1 MVWRVGARVHAFTHG
16 LFGSSEL
23 DETKRLYYEVAA
35 TLEEKSLGSDTAR
48 LRLAQVIAEDVCDGF
63 SIPQGRPQAEIVLY
77 LICGLFS
84 GDDLFVLPD
93 VDWSRTRTIAELWD
107 IREEVSRQRTL
118 LDNFEENCGLLA
130 RAARAFVA
138 PIYEACPA
146 LLEQSGNEDG
156 IAIPTDLLRSLGN
169 VAEPVKAMLG
179 VGFAEELLDAG
190 LLTQLAGRLHRN
202 LIAASGGNPADPE
215 GFKRAPKWP
224 EQSDAKTPEDL
235 VGVYLGGTPLADLF
249 NQKLTFTI
257 PTKSRFEHQ
266 HIVAGSGHGKTQ
278 TLQYLIAQDLEAM
291 SQEKRSLIVLDSQG
305 DLIKNIAKLD
315 VFGPGGA
322 LEDRLVLI
330 DPTDV
335 EYPVSLNLFDVG
347 QKRLDGYEPL
357 ERERLTNS
365 ILELY
370 DFVLGTLLDAQM
382 TQKQNVIFRYVTRL
396 MLHIP
401 DATIH
406 TLRELMEPG
415 SEVRFAEHI
424 AKLEGTAKHFFETE
438 FASREFEQTK
448 KQVLRRLW
456 GILENQTFE
465 RMFSHPRSKLDLFEE
480 MNAGKVI
487 LINTAK
493 DLLKEQGTEIFG
505 RFFIAMIAQAAQE
518 RSVLHPSKR
527 IPTMV
532 YIDEAQDYFD
542 RNIGLILAQAR
553 KYNVGMVLAHQY
565 LGQLEPKLQEAFAAN
580 TAIKFAGGV
589 SAKDARSL
597 APMLYTDPA
606 FIEAQGKG
614 SFAAHIRG
622 VTKHAVPLSFPF
634 GHMEDLPVMSE
645 WDREALRGTM
655 RRRYAVHHS
664 MVRKDDAEDDS
675 GAGGDGGPDAPEGGG
690 PPSSPKSPPPKPPSP
705 DPGRRPLSSGGGST
719 QKPAPPV
726 PPTKNSES
734 DAPRRP
740 GDVDTTPGETW

>member
-1 MVWRVGARVHAFTHG
+1 MASSFGSWLHSFLHGLTRPSEKELLRHQWAQVARQFETHG
-16 LFGSSEL
+16 LRTIEQREQMISEL
-23 DETKRLYYEVAA
+23 ASEV
-35 TLEEKSLGSDTAR
+35 
-48 LRLAQVIAEDVCDGF
+48 GF
-63 SIPQGRPQAEIVLY
+63 S
-77 LICGLFS
+77 LFGDAPS
-84 GDDLFVLPD
+84 GDHHRVIHQLVSELMDFESLFLLPQLE
-93 VDWSRTRTIAELWD
+93 WERERTIAELWA
-107 IREEVSRQRTL
+107 IREELTRQQKL
-118 LDNFEENCGLLA
+118 LDDFDRNRDLFKLV
-130 RAARAFVA
+130 AAAMLR

-146 LLEQSGNEDG
+146 LLEDVNSSQG
-156 IAIPTDLLRSLGN
+156 ISVPTDLLRSLGDPGE
-169 VAEPVKAMLG
+169 VTEQVFGVTFAHELAEAD
-179 VGFAEELLDAG
+179 LLPK
-190 LLTQLAGRLHRN
+190 LRQRLEYN
-202 LIAASGGNPADPE
+202 LIAASGGNPADPAS
-215 GFKRAPKWP
+215 FRRAPKMP
-224 EQSDAKTPEDL
+224 SQFDAKTPE
-235 VGVYLGGTPLADLF
+235 VMVETYLGGTPLAALF
-249 NQKLTFTI
+249 DQELTFTI

-278 TLQYLIAQDLEAM
+278 TLQYLIAQDLAAM
-291 SQEKRSLIVLDSQG
+291 EEEKRTVIVLDSQG
-305 DLIKNIAKLD
+305 DLINNIAKLD

-322 LEDRLVLI
+322 LHDRLVLI

-347 QKRLDGYEPL
+347 QKRLDGYAPL

-415 SEVRFAEHI
+415 SEVKFAEHI

-465 RMFSHPRSKLDLFEE
+465 RMFSHPRSKLDLFTE

-518 RSVLHPSKR
+518 RATLYGSERV
-527 IPTMV
+527 PTMA

-589 SAKDARSL
+589 SAKDARSF
-597 APMLYTDPA
+597 APMLYTDPP

-634 GHMEDLPVMSE
+634 GYLEDLPVMTSQ
-645 WDREALRGTM
+645 DRAAQREVM
-655 RRRYAVHHS
+655 RERYAVHHS
-664 MVRKDDAEDDS
+664 RIGKDQGNDEGPDQDGGEVSGDDDPKPYKPKPEGPKPNRPSPKAAESSVTRAKAEDAKQSDHKRPTEPGKNGRGQIDS
-675 GAGGDGGPDAPEGGG
+675 
-690 PPSSPKSPPPKPPSP
+690 
-705 DPGRRPLSSGGGST
+705 
-719 QKPAPPV
+719 
-726 PPTKNSES
+726 
-734 DAPRRP
+734 
-740 GDVDTTPGETW
+740 TPGEDW

>member
-1 MVWRVGARVHAFTHG
+1 MHLGPRLHSFFAGFLRPSEKELVQRKWQELAAQFEARGIHTIEGREVLVTSVATDVRSQ
-16 LFGSSEL
+16 LFG
-23 DETKRLYYEVAA
+23 DAP
-35 TLEEKSLGSDTAR
+35 GND
-48 LRLAQVIAEDVCDGF
+48 QDGVILNL
-63 SIPQGRPQAEIVLY
+63 VLQMFNY
-77 LICGLFS
+77 DQLL
-84 GDDLFVLPD
+84 LLPD
-93 VDWSRTRTIAELWD
+93 VDWDRERTIAELWE
-107 IREEVSRQRTL
+107 IREELTRQQKLVDDFDRNVEL
-118 LDNFEENCGLLA
+118 IQLA
-130 RAARAFVA
+130 AAAMLK

-146 LLEQSGNEDG
+146 LLQGADNTDG
-156 IAIPTDLLRSLGN
+156 ISVPTDLLRSLGD
-169 VAEPVKAMLG
+169 VGQVTEDVLG
-179 VGFAEELLDAG
+179 VGLADELIETA
-190 LLTQLAGRLHRN
+190 LLPRLQARLEYN
-202 LIAASGGNPADPE
+202 LIAASGGSPADPAS
-215 GFKRAPKWP
+215 FKRAFKKPS
-224 EQSDAKTPEDL
+224 QYDAKTPEEMIET
-235 VGVYLGGTPLADLF
+235 YLGGTPLAALF
-249 NQKLTFTI
+249 DQKLTFTI
-257 PTKSRFEHQ
+257 PTKARFEHQ

-278 TLQYLIAQDLEAM
+278 TLQYLIAQDLAAM
-291 SQEKRSLIVLDSQG
+291 ENEKRTIIVLDSQG

-322 LEDRLVLI
+322 LHDRLVLI

-347 QKRLDGYEPL
+347 QKRLDGYAPL

-406 TLRELMEPG
+406 TLRELMEPK
-415 SEVRFAEHI
+415 SEEKFAEHI
-424 AKLEGTAKHFFETE
+424 ANLEGTAKHFFETE

-465 RMFSHPRSKLDLFEE
+465 RMFSHPRSKLDLFTE

-518 RSVLHPSKR
+518 RATLHGSER
-527 IPTMV
+527 VPTMV

-634 GHMEDLPVMSE
+634 GYLEGLPVMTSQ
-645 WDREALRGTM
+645 DRAAQRDTM
-655 RRRYAVHHS
+655 RSRYAVHHS
-664 MVRKDDAEDDS
+664 QVGENGDTPDIGDQDGGDDS
-675 GAGGDGGPDAPEGGG
+675 EPDNPKPGGPKPKG
-690 PPSSPKSPPPKPPSP
+690 PN
-705 DPGRRPLSSGGGST
+705 SGGKGPSASGS
-719 QKPAPPV
+719 QAKPAV
-726 PPTKNSES
+726 RSTS
-734 DAPRRP
+734 DAPAQSERP
-740 GDVDTTPGETW
+740 GRGHIDTSPGEDW

>member
-1 MVWRVGARVHAFTHG
+1 MPMHLGPRLHSALGG
-16 LFGSSEL
+16 LFKPSEKEL
-23 DETKRLYYEVAA
+23 VQRKWNEVAA
-35 TLEEKSLGSDTAR
+35 QFEAHGVHTVEGREGLIASVATEVRWQLFGDA
-48 LRLAQVIAEDVCDGF
+48 AANDQDGVILNL
-63 SIPQGRPQAEIVLY
+63 VLQ
-77 LICGLFS
+77 LF
-84 GDDLFVLPD
+84 DYDQLFALPE
-93 VDWSRTRTIAELWD
+93 VDWERERTIAELWE
-107 IREEVSRQRTL
+107 IREELTRQQKLVDDFDRNSEL
-118 LDNFEENCGLLA
+118 IQLA
-130 RAARAFVA
+130 TAAMLR
-138 PIYEACPA
+138 PIYQACPA
-146 LLEQSGNEDG
+146 LLLDAEEADG
-156 IAIPTDLLRSLGN
+156 ISGPTDLLRSLGD
-169 VAEPVKAMLG
+169 VGEITEQVLG
-179 VGFAEELLDAG
+179 IGLADELIEVS
-190 LLTQLAGRLHRN
+190 LLPRLQARLESN
-202 LIAASGGNPADPE
+202 LIAASGGNPADPSS
-215 GFKRAPKWP
+215 FKRAFKNPS
-224 EQSDAKTPEDL
+224 QFDAKTPEEI
-235 VGVYLGGTPLADLF
+235 VQTYFGGTPLAALF
-249 NQKLTFTI
+249 DQELTFTI

-278 TLQYLIAQDLEAM
+278 TLQYLIAQDLAAM
-291 SQEKRSLIVLDSQG
+291 EDEKRSVIVLDSQG
-305 DLIKNIAKLD
+305 DLIKNTAKLD
-315 VFGPGGA
+315 VFGPAGA
-322 LEDRLVLI
+322 LHDRLVLI

-347 QKRLDGYEPL
+347 QKRLDGYAPL

-415 SEVRFAEHI
+415 SEVKFAEHI
-424 AKLEGTAKHFFETE
+424 AKLEGTAKHFFATE

-465 RMFSHPRSKLDLFEE
+465 RMFSHPRSKLDLFTE

-518 RSVLHPSKR
+518 RATLHGSER
-527 IPTMV
+527 VPTMV

-597 APMLYTDPA
+597 APMLYTEPA

-634 GHMEDLPVMSE
+634 GYLEDLPVMTSQ
-645 WDREALRGTM
+645 DRAAQREVM
-655 RRRYAVHHS
+655 RDRYAIHHS
-664 MVRKDDAEDDS
+664 QIGKDETDGDAFEDD
-675 GAGGDGGPDAPEGGG
+675 GGKGPEGDD
-690 PPSSPKSPPPKPPSP
+690 PKPDKPNPTDPKPTGPSP
-705 DPGRRPLSSGGGST
+705 QGKGPGARASAAEQPNDEKPSNPGKAGRGHIDP
-719 QKPAPPV
+719 
-726 PPTKNSES
+726 
-734 DAPRRP
+734 
-740 GDVDTTPGETW
+740 TPGEEW